1 MPLIVGGDFNL
12 AGNDALL
19 RRLKPRLH
27 DTFLI
32 SGTGLG
38 NTLINEFPF
47 VRIDQIWVNDAVRAA
62 HVFVRRTENSD
73 HRMVIADLV
82 LPRNQ

>member
-27 DTFLI
+27 DTFLVA
-32 SGTGLG
+32 GTGLG

-47 VRIDQIWVNDAVRAA
+47 VRIDQIWASDHFQPLQVTV
-62 HVFVRRTENSD
+62 HRTQYSD
-73 HRMVIADLV
+73 HRLVVADLI
-82 LPRNQ
+82 LRR